1 MSDKEPTEMIP
12 AKSTSA
18 NGFRYTFELKSVP
31 PQFANAIR
39 RVLLNEMPVVEV
51 ADVTIHSNS
60 TLMPNE
66 MLTLRTE
73 LLPVNVRPTEEDLIR
88 TAKLTLNITA
98 PPEGEKRVYTSDFT
112 VKGGRA
118 DILLKDRDLATPLF
132 FMKVKPGE
140 TLHIT
145 AGLRVN
151 PLSTHVCVATYSY
164 HVDEERAQ
172 SDLEE
177 FLADNEG
184 WDEAEQVFN
193 NFYRQR
199 SFHRNEKGRPDWFD
213 FTVESIGVI
222 PARELV
228 KDAIATVKKN
238 VSAWCGNE
246 IVREKEANVYQIVTD
261 AGGHTVGALVQA
273 ILYESGLCQFV
284 SYDVPHPLR
293 SEMRVRFLTSST
305 PEEILAYVKTKS
317 TELCDTAVS
326 LL

>member
-1 MSDKEPTEMIP
+1 MSDETLTEMIP
-12 AKSTSA
+12 AKSSSL
-18 NGFRYTFELKSVP
+18 NGFRYTFEVKDVP
-31 PQFANAIR
+31 PQFPNAIR

-51 ADVTIHSNS
+51 ANVHIHTNS

-66 MLTLRTE
+66 MMVLRTE

-88 TAKLTLNITA
+88 TAKLTLNVTA
-98 PPEGEKRVYTSDFT
+98 DDTEKRVYTSDFK
-112 VKGGRA
+112 VAGGRT
-118 DILLKDRDLATPLF
+118 DILLKDRDLGTPLF
-132 FMKVKPGE
+132 FMKVKPTE
-140 TLHIT
+140 TIHLT

-151 PLSTHVCVATYSY
+151 PSSSHVCVATYSY

-172 SDLEE
+172 NDLDE

-184 WDEAEQVFN
+184 WNEAEQVFN

-199 SFHRNEKGRPDWFD
+199 SYHRNEKGRPDWFD
-213 FTVESIGVI
+213 FQVESIGVI

-228 KDAIATVKKN
+228 KDAINVVKKN
-238 VSAWCGNE
+238 VLAWCTNE
-246 IVREKEANVYQIVTD
+246 VVREGEPNVYQIMTD
-261 AGGHTVGALVQA
+261 TGGHTVGALVQA
-273 ILYESGLCQFV
+273 ILYESGLCKFV

-293 SEMRVRFLTSST
+293 TDMKVRFLTERT
-305 PEEILAYVKTKS
+305 PEEILTYVKTKI

>member
-1 MSDKEPTEMIP
+1 MTDTATTTTMSIEIP
-12 AKSTSA
+12 GKSTTM
-18 NGFRYTFELKSVP
+18 NGFKYSFELKGVP
-31 PQFANAIR
+31 PQFANGIR
-39 RVLLNEMPVVEV
+39 RILLNEMPVVEV
-51 ADVTIHSNS
+51 TNVSIQTNT

-88 TAKLTLNITA
+88 TAKITLHADGTKPRI
-98 PPEGEKRVYTSDFT
+98 YTSDFVT
-112 VKGGRA
+112 TGRN
-118 DILLKDRDLATPLF
+118 DILLKDRDLGTPLF
-132 FMKVKPGE
+132 FMKMKPDE
-140 TLHIT
+140 TIHLT

-151 PLSTHVCVATYSY
+151 PSSSHVCVATYFY

-172 SDLEE
+172 EDLDE

-199 SFHRNEKGRPDWFD
+199 SYAKDEKGRPNWFD

-228 KDAIATVKKN
+228 KDALQILKKG
-238 VSAWCGNE
+238 VLEWTGND
-246 IVREKEANVYQIVTD
+246 IIREKEENVYKITTD
-261 AGGHTVGALVQA
+261 VGGHTVGSLVQA
-273 ILYESGLCQFV
+273 LLYDSGLCQFV

-293 SEMRVRFLTSST
+293 TEMNVRFLTPRT
-305 PEEILAYVKTKS
+305 PEEILAFVKTKI